1 MNIEYFLE
9 KCKEYGRGDV
19 AVALIVVLVGLG
31 SFGLGRLSMLEE
43 GHPPLR
49 ILYPED
55 GAAPAPVTL
64 KGDDSPLAAPQIA
77 AVSAADENGTT
88 VVASKNGTKYY
99 LPSCSGAS
107 RIAPANLVSFP
118 SPRAAKNSGYEPA
131 ANCPGI

>member
-1 MNIEYFLE
+1 MNIRYFIE

-19 AVALIVVLVGLG
+19 AVALIVILVGLA
-31 SFGLGRLSMLEE
+31 SFGLGRLSMLEA

-55 GAAPAPVTL
+55 AAAPASVTL
-64 KGDDSPLAAPQIA
+64 KGDASPLVAPQAA
-77 AVSAADENGTT
+77 AVSAADGNGPA

-107 RIAPANLVSFP
+107 RISPANLVSFP
-118 SPRAAKNSGYEPA
+118 SPRAAKDSGYEPA